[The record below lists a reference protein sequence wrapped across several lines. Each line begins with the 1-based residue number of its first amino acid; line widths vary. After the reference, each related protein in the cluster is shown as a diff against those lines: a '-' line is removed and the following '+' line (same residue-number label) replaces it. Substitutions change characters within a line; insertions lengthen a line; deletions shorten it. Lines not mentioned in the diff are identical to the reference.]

1 MPLIARFSDDS
12 DSEHQGRRR
21 LRSLAIL
28 PTLITLGNLLCG
40 FAAIHFGLRAMYDL
54 GAGIAASAMPPLN
67 QSILER
73 MLPSPLSVG
82 AGLIV
87 VGMILD
93 LFDGLI
99 ARATRSTT
107 NFGGQLDSL
116 ADVVTCGVAP
126 AILMIA
132 FITRELSGEFF
143 PSPLSEHFMGRAMWI
158 SAAFYVACTAIRLAR
173 FNVEHAKE
181 GFDYKTFRGI
191 PSPGAAAVIAAL
203 IFFQDQPEGES
214 LRSAIAYLLPAVSIL
229 LAFLMVSRFPYGK
242 LHRGYLMSKQ
252 PVGQFFVLLLL
263 LAVFFSYKA
272 ATFLILTIIY
282 TCSGPAK
289 MMIKKMRHK
298 NQPVTDSASGV
309 ASASG
314 DHHKNDPHHDSHKNI
329 G

>member
-1 MPLIARFSDDS
+1 MPLIAKFTDDAHT
-12 DSEHQGRRR
+12 EHQHRRR

-40 FAAIHFGLRAMYDL
+40 FAAIHFSMRAMYDL
-54 GAGIAASAMPPLN
+54 GAGFATSSMPPLN

-73 MLPSPLSVG
+73 MLPSALSVG

-132 FITRELSGEFF
+132 FITRELSSDFF

-158 SAAFYVACTAIRLAR
+158 AAAFYVACAAIRLAR
-173 FNVEHAKE
+173 FNVEHAKAD
-181 GFDYKTFRGI
+181 FDYKSFRGI
-191 PSPGAAAVIAAL
+191 PSPGAAAVMAAL

-214 LRSAIAYLLPAVSIL
+214 FRSAIAYSLPVISIL
-229 LAFLMVSRFPYGK
+229 LAFLMVSRFHYGK

-252 PVGQFFVLLLL
+252 PVGQFFVLLLM
-263 LAVFFSYKA
+263 LAVFFSYKSA
-272 ATFLILTIIY
+272 SFLIATFIY
-282 TCSGPAK
+282 MCSGPAK
-289 MMIKKMRHK
+289 MLIKQMRHK
-298 NQPVTDSASGV
+298 HSPAPETANDA
-309 ASASG
+309 ADANG
-314 DHHKNDPHHDSHKNI
+314 DHHSNDTHHDSHKNT

>member
-1 MPLIARFSDDS
+1 MPLIARFSDDTS
-12 DSEHQGRRR
+12 DEHQPRRR

-40 FAAIHFGLRAMYDL
+40 FAAIHFSMRAMYDL
-54 GAGIAASAMPPLN
+54 GAGIAASSMPPLN
-67 QSILER
+67 PSILER
-73 MLPSPLSVG
+73 MLPSALSVG

-132 FITRELSGEFF
+132 FITRELSGDFF

-158 SAAFYVACTAIRLAR
+158 AAAFYVACAAIRLAR

-181 GFDYKTFRGI
+181 DFDYKTFRGI
-191 PSPGAAAVIAAL
+191 PSPGAAAVMAAL

-214 LRSAIAYLLPAVSIL
+214 LRSTIVYILPAVSIL
-229 LAFLMVSRFPYGK
+229 LAYLMVSRFPYGK

-282 TCSGPAK
+282 TGSGPAK
-289 MMIKKMRHK
+289 MLIKHLRHK
-298 NQPVTDSASGV
+298 NLPVPENATGDTNTN
-309 ASASG
+309 G
-314 DHHKNDPHHDSHKNI
+314 DHLTNDPHNDSHKNT